1 MEVDNTRVFHTIE
14 GRVGG
19 HARFLCS
26 VQCPNAQAVIHR
38 GGKIRTI
45 RGRIED
51 TVDLVDH
58 RGEKI
63 EDPELLNQLKLSVLL
78 TKQFTYF
85 LGEAP
90 DPFSALSRFEQ
101 LAGEI
106 LSKPEQ
112 GHWLELLANPRALQ
126 DLARLLGASDF
137 LWEDFIRLQY
147 ETLIPP

>member
-1 MEVDNTRVFHTIE
+1 
-14 GRVGG
+14 
-19 HARFLCS
+19 
-26 VQCPNAQAVIHR
+26 
-38 GGKIRTI
+38 
-45 RGRIED
+45 
-51 TVDLVDH
+51 VDH
-58 RGEKI
+58 RGKKI

-147 ETLIPP
+147 ETLLPSLKPYLEGRDFSEPSETWLKG